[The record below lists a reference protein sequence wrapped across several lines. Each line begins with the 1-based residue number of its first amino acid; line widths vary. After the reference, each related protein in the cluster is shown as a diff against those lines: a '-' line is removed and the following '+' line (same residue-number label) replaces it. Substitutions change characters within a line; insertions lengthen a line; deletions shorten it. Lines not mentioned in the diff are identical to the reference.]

1 METRIRVFTVCFI
14 KYNLSATLLTISPLF
29 KYLLPP
35 LHLCSLRS
43 WLHHE

>member
-14 KYNLSATLLTISPLF
+14 KYNLSATLTISPLF
-29 KYLLPP
+29 KYLLPL